1 MATVNDIVVR
11 TKRLLN
17 SNTRTELNNF
27 NTFIEPDL
35 QPGGWEDPKAITAD
49 ATSIELKH
57 QTDGIRAGSYISI
70 GDGTNS
76 PETMY
81 VRSRNGQT
89 VDVMRAVDGST
100 AYAWGST
107 TATAP
112 AVNAIIEVEP
122 RFTEHQILEAV
133 RDSIRAM
140 PNNLYAVDN
149 VEVTFSTTQQSV
161 TTPFLKGFTQ
171 VLSATRTARTGEDR
185 LIRFNIKVQ
194 QYGSDYEVIRQEG
207 IEKAV
212 TAQVTYAHPFVTETL
227 APDTTLEGTVRMPVE
242 LQDIPALG
250 AAATLVLGEES
261 LRLDLHSQGDSRN
274 DAAVAAGDRARY
286 SMVLQGRYDRRVSEE
301 ARRLMSKWGVRTGAV
316 TSSVF
321 PTTVR

>member
-1 MATVNDIVVR
+1 MATVHDIVVR

-27 NTFIEPDL
+27 TVATLASSTDTDL
-35 QPGGWEDPKAITAD
+35 IL
-49 ATSIELKH
+49 SH
-57 QTDGIRAGSYISI
+57 QTDGIRAGSYISV
-70 GDGTNS
+70 GDGTTK
-76 PETMY
+76 PESMY
-81 VRSRNGQT
+81 VRSRNGLAIK
-89 VDVMRAVDGST
+89 VIRGVDGS
-100 AYAWGST
+100 
-107 TATAP
+107 AP
-112 AVNAIIEVEP
+112 AAWETDAIIEVEP

-140 PNNLYAVDN
+140 PNNLYAVDQ
-149 VEVTFSTTQQSV
+149 VEVSFSTTQQSV
-161 TTPFLKGFTQ
+161 TTPFADGFTQ
-171 VLSATRTARTGEDR
+171 VLSATRTARSGEDR

-194 QYGSDYEVIRQEG
+194 QYGSVYEVIRQEG

-212 TAQVTYAHPFVTETL
+212 TAQVTYANPFVTSTL
-227 APDTTLEGTVRMPVE
+227 DPATHLLSDVKMPVE

-250 AAATLVLGEES
+250 AAAILVLGEES

-274 DAAVAAGDRARY
+274 DGAVAAGDRARY
-286 SMVLQGRYDRRVSEE
+286 SMVLQAQYERRVSQE
-301 ARRLMSKWGVRTGAV
+301 ARRPMAQYGVRTGAA